1 VTTPSIEAAGPPSDL
16 GTAPPSGSSPQL
28 GLRENWWQFSLFTVI
43 TLLIGMTIGVERVA
57 LPPLAH
63 HAFGITSVLYTVSFI
78 SAFGAVK
85 SAMNLVA
92 GRLSDRRGRKMILL
106 AGWGFAVPYALIIIF
121 ATAWWQVIVAN
132 LFLGVNQ
139 ALTWTMSVTAKID
152 LVGPVNRG
160 LAVGVDESAGY
171 IGVGLGGFAAGLLVS
186 SYGLRPT
193 PYLLALGVVALG
205 ALLTLGPAKETLHFA
220 RHESLTQHMA
230 IGDAAVVSN
239 PGPAPEPAAAT
250 EPGAGAGNAIT
261 EPGDPG
267 ASRVGDPTAVAHTLT
282 GPSASAASPTF
293 PPARAAPPTAATQPT
308 APGTADEQA
317 QGSSHPPAP
326 NLRRLAAYM
335 SWHDRSMLAVCQ
347 AGFLNKFAD
356 SLVAA
361 FFPLYL
367 ARHGV
372 ALADVGLLVGVYA
385 WVWGLGQVAAGA
397 LADRIGRKMPI
408 TIGTLLIAGGLAL
421 FVATADHGAWFAGAA
436 LMGLGMA
443 LAYPNLITSVGDVA
457 DPSWRG
463 GALGVY
469 RLWRDGGYAIGPL
482 VLGVIAAL
490 GGITAALWAGVAFVG
505 ASGIVLLLL
514 LRETDPRRRRQPPA
528 WSTHPEWVSP

>member
-1 VTTPSIEAAGPPSDL
+1 VSAL
-16 GTAPPSGSSPQL
+16 APPTGHRL
-28 GLRENWWQFSLFTVI
+28 GLRENFWQFTVFTVI

-57 LPPLAH
+57 LPPLAR

-92 GRLSDRRGRKMILL
+92 GRLSDSRGRKGVLL
-106 AGWGFAVPYALIIIF
+106 VGWAFAVPYAVIIIF
-121 ATAWWQVIVAN
+121 ATAWWQVIIAN

-152 LVGPVNRG
+152 LVGPTNRG

-205 ALLTLGPAKETLHFA
+205 ALVTVGPARETLPFA
-220 RHESLTQHMA
+220 RSES
-230 IGDAAVVSN
+230 AAQ
-239 PGPAPEPAAAT
+239 
-250 EPGAGAGNAIT
+250 AGNAAR
-261 EPGDPG
+261 DP
-267 ASRVGDPTAVAHTLT
+267 A
-282 GPSASAASPTF
+282 
-293 PPARAAPPTAATQPT
+293 
-308 APGTADEQA
+308 GT
-317 QGSSHPPAP
+317 PAP
-326 NLRRLAAYM
+326 APRLRRLASYM

-347 AGFLNKFAD
+347 AGFFNKFAD

-367 ARHGV
+367 VRRGV
-372 ALADVGLLVGVYA
+372 SLPEVGLLVGVYA

-397 LADRIGRKMPI
+397 LADRIGRKAPI
-408 TIGTLLIAGGLAL
+408 TAGTFLIAGGLAL
-421 FVATADHGAWFAGAA
+421 FVATSAHGAWFAGAA
-436 LMGLGMA
+436 LMGVGMA
-443 LAYPNLITSVGDVA
+443 LAYPNLITAVGDTA
-457 DPSWRG
+457 DPAWRG

-469 RLWRDGGYAIGPL
+469 RLWRDGGYAAGPL
-482 VLGVIAAL
+482 VLGGIGVA
-490 GGITAALWAGVAFVG
+490 GGITAAIWAGVALVG
-505 ASGIVLLLL
+505 GSGLLLVVW
-514 LRETDPRRRRQPPA
+514 LRETDPKRRRQNPA
-528 WSTHPEWVSP
+528 WKGHPEWVAP

>member
-1 VTTPSIEAAGPPSDL
+1 MTPSIEAAGPPNEPVTGPPL
-16 GTAPPSGSSPQL
+16 GTGPRL
-28 GLRENWWQFSLFTVI
+28 GLQENWWQFSLYTLV

-63 HAFGITSVLYTVSFI
+63 HFGITSVLYTVSFI

-85 SAMNLVA
+85 SVMNLVA

-106 AGWGFAVPYALIIIF
+106 AGWGFALPYALIIIV

-139 ALTWTMSVTAKID
+139 ALSWTMSVTAKID

-193 PYLLALGVVALG
+193 PYLLALGVVVLG
-205 ALLTLGPAKETLHFA
+205 SLLTLGPAKETLHFA
-220 RHESLTQHMA
+220 RHESHTQRTA
-230 IGDAAVVSN
+230 TGAAAVVSDL
-239 PGPAPEPAAAT
+239 GATTAPAAGT
-250 EPGAGAGNAIT
+250 EPRAGAGNALA
-261 EPGDPG
+261 EPSSPG
-267 ASRVGDPTAVAHTLT
+267 ASGVGEPTAVTNALT
-282 GPSASAASPTF
+282 GPAASPPSATA
-293 PPARAAPPTAATQPT
+293 PPSRTAAPSPVDESPTT
-308 APGTADEQA
+308 PGTADERPR
-317 QGSSHPPAP
+317 GSSQPPVP

-356 SLVAA
+356 TLVAA

-367 ARHGV
+367 ERRGM

-397 LADRIGRKMPI
+397 LADRIGRKIPI
-408 TIGTLLIAGGLAL
+408 TVGTLLIAAGLAL

-469 RLWRDGGYAIGPL
+469 RLWRDGGYAVGPL
-482 VLGVIAAL
+482 VLGAVAVI
-490 GGITAALWAGVAFVG
+490 GGITAALWAGVALVG
-505 ASGIVLLLL
+505 ASGIILLLL
-514 LRETDPRRRRQPPA
+514 LRETDPRRRRHPPV
-528 WSTHPEWVSP
+528 WTTHPEWVAP